1 MKRCDHT
8 NWLSL
13 CSEGHETYL
22 AVSDRLDTI
31 STQIPKPD
39 TQVPSLFA
47 LIGNRAKSLALRE
60 LFGVKKKRRLI
71 TKRIPGEIHLHV
83 DASSIF
89 TERPLLIADSEFSSK
104 FSKAK
109 VPSAKCHEVAK
120 RLVRRPSGSC
130 HPDEISSGIYAQLLF
145 PFTDVFCL
153 FSDDLGG
160 FKQVARYLAAWL
172 EQCQTSTIPRSTRPR
187 VVIVT
192 ETILPGAENE
202 KEARKAF
209 LWLLSE
215 ETTRDLFDQISAIE
229 IIALFPAG
237 SLSVDARHR
246 LLKERIMSGS
256 DQLRKTREDLRSL
269 FSFTHFSAFLKSACE
284 HFSRTAEEPYNFIMA
299 SRVDNPFPLDLD
311 EHLMNFL
318 KHIES
323 AKELIKFAAPVI
335 ASSFLLDNYP
345 PDSHRKSIRFASP
358 PTPLMIK

>member
-1 MKRCDHT
+1 MKRCEHT
-8 NWLSL
+8 SWLSL
-13 CSEGHETYL
+13 CTEGNDTYL

-39 TQVPSLFA
+39 TQTPSLFV
-47 LIGNRAKSLALRE
+47 LIGNRAKSVALRE

-71 TKRIPGEIHLHV
+71 PKRIPSEIHLHV

-89 TERPLLIADSEFSSK
+89 NEIPLLIADSEIPL
-104 FSKAK
+104 KALRAK
-109 VPSAKCHEVAK
+109 ISSAKCHEVTK
-120 RLVRRPSGSC
+120 RLIQRPAGSC
-130 HPDEISSGIYAQLLF
+130 RLDEISGGIYTQFLF
-145 PFTDVFCL
+145 PFVDVFCL
-153 FSDDLGG
+153 FSEDLGG
-160 FKQVARYLAAWL
+160 FEQVARHLAAWF
-172 EQCQTSTIPRSTRPR
+172 EQCQTSTVPRSTRPR

-192 ETILPGAENE
+192 EKIPPGAENE

-215 ETTRDLFDQISAIE
+215 EMTGDLFEQISAID

-256 DQLRKTREDLRSL
+256 DQVQKSRKQMGLSFCLR
-269 FSFTHFSAFLKSACE
+269 HFFAFLKSACE
-284 HFSRTAEEPYNFIMA
+284 HFTQIAEQPYNFIKA

-318 KHIES
+318 KHIKS
-323 AKELIKFAAPVI
+323 PRELIDFAAPVI
-335 ASSFLLDNYP
+335 ASSFLLDSYP
-345 PDSHRKSIRFASP
+345 PDSHRKSIRLWHTVPSND
-358 PTPLMIK
+358 